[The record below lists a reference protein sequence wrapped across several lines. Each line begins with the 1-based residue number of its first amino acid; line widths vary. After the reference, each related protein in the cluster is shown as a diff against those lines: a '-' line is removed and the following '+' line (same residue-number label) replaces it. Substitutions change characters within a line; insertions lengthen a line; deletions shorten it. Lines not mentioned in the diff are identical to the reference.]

1 MSDTNDFKIIGGVL
15 REYSGTGG
23 EVQIPAGVTAIG
35 YGAFRWRKVT
45 RVVIPQ
51 GVTVIGE
58 DAFSW
63 CDQLESVV
71 FPPSLTQISSSAFN
85 GCKEL
90 TEAILPEGVSNLGAD
105 VFRWC
110 AKLHTVHLPS
120 SLKEISDNLFF
131 DCKALKNCRLPDG
144 VTKIGQYA
152 FHGCAELESVQIPET
167 LNEIG
172 TGAFWGC
179 KQLKNICVPEHIGII
194 GNAAFAGCDSMADEN
209 GMVILRGVLHNY
221 NDAASSVVIP
231 SDVTAIGH
239 SAFREG
245 THLKEITIPD
255 TVTAIGGYAFFS
267 NKKLKKVTLPANL
280 QTIETYAFA
289 MCTALEQINIPS
301 SVTQMK
307 AHAFEGCTAL
317 SQLELPGTLTT
328 IEECAFKKT
337 GLQELVIPQGVTEI
351 MGGTFNG
358 CNKLTRIVLPDSITT
373 FSLGSYNTGEPFAG
387 CEALS
392 EFVCSGTLKLP
403 NKIFG
408 YKGLPNGLKK
418 NAFAL
423 AMHMADPA
431 VLDYIMSGKTFEKMN
446 AKQQAA
452 LMLSKQ
458 GKSLIKAYSGK
469 KIIWS
474 NVAEQII
481 SSIHDKYTA
490 KECNAVATLMVGL
503 CDKFAEAEL
512 RAMYDAL
519 EPLKNAAKAKKTIS
533 DSSALMKKL
542 NLQMKSDQKLTG
554 LTKVVADILMAA
566 GKTQKEMEAEFKNFY
581 GIAVKDLP
589 ALKDKEGGKV
599 DAIVFAWLMVAH
611 EKMGVSYY
619 YNTNPD
625 VTVAWEIPGV
635 CPQAAQ
641 ILEHL
646 DLTVFMDA
654 LRTLAKKYLG
664 MTGRSKK
671 MFLAYPICRY
681 ADETLMA
688 ELTKTAPSWRSTV
701 SGNEAPPLWTFR
713 KANAYSNTRAAML
726 FADKY
731 KELDQ
736 YAKLRGTDADT
747 LRDQNL
753 SDVGIDAQGGKT
765 FDLGNQ
771 TVTVRLQRDLSFL
784 VELPNGK
791 TAKSLPKK
799 GADAALY
806 SAANSEF
813 SEMKKNVKK
822 ILKNRNQVLYQDFL
836 TGKTRAAEDWKNAY
850 LGNALLRR
858 AAQLL
863 VWEQGGK
870 TFTVSDKGLI
880 CVDGSEY
887 RLSQKKVG
895 LAHPMDMEKEV
906 LGEWQRYFTGH
917 GLKQPF
923 EQVWEPVVDPANIT
937 EDRYK
942 GCMIPFYRLNGQ
954 GKHGIWVTDENFHSE
969 IYISFEDCDVEVER
983 IDWARHEINP
993 EDRFEVT
1000 SFAYPRYTRKV
1011 NHIAGYLDKVTVFG
1025 RIAKDDITIADRLES
1040 FTLAQITECIRIA
1053 QENNAVNV
1061 TALLLE
1067 YKNSHFSNFD
1077 PMDEFVLE
1085 L

>member
-1 MSDTNDFKIIGGVL
+1 MSNTNDFKISGGVL
-15 REYSGTGG
+15 QEYSGAGG

-45 RVVIPQ
+45 RVVIPE
-51 GVTVIGE
+51 GVTSIGE

-63 CDQLESVV
+63 CDQLESVE
-71 FPPSLTQISSSAFN
+71 FPASLTQIKSSAFN

-90 TEAILPEGVSNLGAD
+90 AEAILPDGLTHLGKD

-110 AKLHTVHLPS
+110 GKLHTVHLPA
-120 SLKEISDNLFF
+120 SLETLMDNVFF
-131 DCKALKNCRLPDG
+131 DCKALKTCRIPEG
-144 VTKIGQYA
+144 VTKIGEYA
-152 FHGCAELESVQIPET
+152 FHGCANLETVTIPESVT
-167 LNEIG
+167 EIG
-172 TGAFWGC
+172 TGAFLGC
-179 KQLKNICVPEHIGII
+179 KQLKNICVPDHVQTI
-194 GNAAFAGCDSMADEN
+194 GNAAFAGCDSMADET
-209 GMVILRGVLHNY
+209 GMLILRGILHNY
-221 NDAASSVVIP
+221 NDAADTVVIP
-231 SDVTAIGH
+231 AGVTAIGH

-245 THLKEITIPD
+245 TRLKEITIPD
-255 TVTAIGGYAFFS
+255 TVTAIGGFAFFS
-267 NKKLKKVTLPANL
+267 SKGLKKVVLPSNL
-280 QTIETYAFA
+280 ETIEPYTFA
-289 MCTALEQINIPS
+289 MCKSLSQIDLPS
-301 SVTQMK
+301 GVTQIK

-317 SQLELPGTLTT
+317 AKLELPCTVTT
-328 IEECAFKKT
+328 IEECAFKQA
-337 GLQELVIPQGVTEI
+337 GLKEMVIPQGVTQI

-358 CNKLTRIVLPDSITT
+358 CNKLTRVVLPDSITT
-373 FSLGSYNTGEPFAG
+373 FVPGSYNTGDCFAG
-387 CEALS
+387 CDALS
-392 EFVCSGTLKLP
+392 EFTCSGTMKLP

-408 YKGLPNGLKK
+408 YRGLPNGLKK
-418 NAFAL
+418 DAFAL

-431 VLDYIMSGKTFEKMN
+431 VLDYIMSGKTFEKMD

-452 LMLSKQ
+452 LMLNKQ

-469 KIIWS
+469 RIIWS
-474 NVAEQII
+474 NVAEQILDG
-481 SSIHDKYTA
+481 IHDKYTA

-503 CDKFAEAEL
+503 CDKFQETEL

-542 NLQMKSDQKLTG
+542 KLEMKSDQSLTG
-554 LTKVVADILMAA
+554 LTKVVADILKAA

-581 GIAVKDLP
+581 GITVKDLP
-589 ALKDKEGGKV
+589 VLKDKEGVKV

-625 VTVAWEIPGV
+625 VTAGWEKPGV
-635 CPQAAQ
+635 RPEAEQ

-771 TVTVRLQRDLSFL
+771 TVTVRLQPDLSFL
-784 VELPNGK
+784 VELPSGK
-791 TAKSLPKK
+791 TAKTLPKK
-799 GADAALY
+799 GADAAMY

-863 VWEQGGK
+863 VWEQGRK

-880 CVDGSEY
+880 CADGSEY
-887 RLSQKKVG
+887 TMSEQKVA
-895 LAHPMDMEKEV
+895 LAHPMDLKKED
-906 LGEWQRYFTGH
+906 LGQWQRYFTSR

-937 EDRYK
+937 ADRYE

-954 GKHGIWVTDENFHSE
+954 SKHGIWVTDENFHSE
-969 IYISFEDCDVEVER
+969 IYISFEDCEVEVER

-993 EDRFEVT
+993 EDRFEII

-1011 NHIAGYLDKVTVFG
+1011 NHIAAYLDKITVFG
-1025 RIAKDDITIADRLES
+1025 RIAKDDITIADRLDS

-1061 TALLLE
+1061 TTLLLE
-1067 YKNSHFSNFD
+1067 YKNTHFSDFD